1 MLLFLRQLWK
11 FYLSKKCQ
19 INFIL
24 EIANLSTPDF
34 IFNDFYYFNR
44 ISSTQDFA
52 FKIIKRKKK
61 IRPSVIVCNI
71 QSSGKG
77 RKGYLWSSPRG
88 GIWLSILLETDLKL
102 EDLFFFAMVSAIC
115 ICETIEKKTN
125 LKPKVKWPNDI
136 FVNGKKIAGILL
148 DVQANTDNFKNKI
161 IIGIGIN
168 TNNDLN
174 LTKSKIQK
182 EHQYGYQITTLK
194 DELSK
199 PSISNVHFLSSL
211 LNNLSLYLSKVD
223 TDDFVKELVL
233 KNYQQRI
240 IESKNHLDYSFNVD
254 DMAFDGEIVDVGI
267 DGTLLVKDIQQQ
279 KIISISST
287 DGVKLK

>member
-1 MLLFLRQLWK
+1 M
-11 FYLSKKCQ
+11 SKKCQ
-19 INFIL
+19 ISFIS
-24 EIANLSTPDF
+24 EIANSSTPGF
-34 IFNDFYYFNR
+34 IFNDFYYFDR

-61 IRPSVIVCNI
+61 IRPSVIICNI

-77 RKGYLWSSPRG
+77 RKGYLWSSPKG
-88 GIWLSILLETDLKL
+88 GIWVSVFLETALNL

-136 FVNGKKIAGILL
+136 FVNGKKLAGILL
-148 DVQANTDNFKNKI
+148 DVQPTTDKCKNKI
-161 IIGIGIN
+161 IIGMGIN

-182 EHQYGYQITTLK
+182 EHQCYYQITTLK
-194 DELSK
+194 DEVSD
-199 PSISNVHFLSSL
+199 PTFSNVHILSSL
-211 LNNLSLYLSKVD
+211 LNNLSLYLSKID
-223 TDDFVKELVL
+223 HDDFVKELVQ

-240 IESKNHLDYSFNVD
+240 MESKNHLNYSFNVD
-254 DMAFDGEIVDVGI
+254 DMEFDGEIVDVDA
-267 DGTLLVKDIQQQ
+267 DGSLLVKDIRQQ
-279 KIISISST
+279 KIISISSANS
-287 DGVKLK
+287 VNLK